1 MAHPR
6 PFRFG
11 VQLSRADTGA
21 EWAELARKAEGL
33 GYSTLFVPDH
43 FGDQLSPAVAL
54 TAAADA
60 TTGLRVGSLVLDND
74 FRHPVVT
81 AKEVA
86 SIDRLSGGRV
96 ELGIGAGWM
105 SSDYEQSGIVMDP
118 PGVRIDRLEE
128 ALDVLAGVFGPDP
141 FSYQGKHYQI
151 SGLDGLPKP
160 IQQPHGPPLI
170 IGGGGRGVLTLAAR
184 RADIVGVNPA
194 IRSGRTDRAAAQ
206 DGAAVVTDQKLQWVR
221 DAAGDRYDDI
231 EINMLIFAC
240 VVTDDRASVIEAMAP
255 LFGVSPDVVGDHPH
269 AWVGTVEQICDD
281 IAARRQ
287 RWDASYLV
295 VQGPDAMDAA
305 APIVARL
312 AGT

>member
-11 VQLSRADTGA
+11 VQLSGADTGA
-21 EWAELARKAEGL
+21 EWADLARKAEDL

-60 TTGLRVGSLVLDND
+60 TTGLRIGPLVLDND
-74 FRHPVVT
+74 YRHPVVV
-81 AKEVA
+81 AKEAA
-86 SIDRLSGGRV
+86 SIDRLSGGRL

-105 SSDYEQSGIVMDP
+105 NSDYEESGMPMDP
-118 PGVRIDRLEE
+118 AGVRIDRLDE
-128 ALDVLAGVFGPDP
+128 AIDVLEGLFRPGP

-151 SGLDGLPKP
+151 SELDGLPKP
-160 IQQPHGPPLI
+160 VRPGGPPLLM
-170 IGGGGRGVLTLAAR
+170 GGGGQRMLTLAAR

-194 IRSGRTDRAAAQ
+194 VRSGRTDAAAAQ
-206 DGAAVVTDQKLQWVR
+206 DGAAAVTDRKLEWVR
-221 DAAGDRYDDI
+221 DAAGSRYDDL

-255 LFGVSPDVVGDHPH
+255 LFGVPPDIVGDHPH
-269 AWVGTVEQICDD
+269 AWVGTVGQICDD
-281 IAARRQ
+281 LAARRE

-295 VQGPDAMDAA
+295 VQGPEAMDAA

>member
-21 EWAELARKAEGL
+21 EWAELARKAEDL

-43 FGDQLSPAVAL
+43 FGDQLSPVAAL
-54 TAAADA
+54 MAAADA
-60 TTGLRVGSLVLDND
+60 TTELRVGALVLDND
-74 FRHPVVT
+74 YRHPVVT

-105 SSDYEQSGIVMDP
+105 TSDYEQSGVAMDP

-128 ALDVLAGVFGPDP
+128 ALDVLDGLFGAGP
-141 FSYQGKHYQI
+141 FSYRGKHYQI
-151 SGLDGLPKP
+151 NGLDGLPKP
-160 IQQPHGPPLI
+160 VQQPGPPVL
-170 IGGGGRGVLTLAAR
+170 IGGGSRRVLTLAAR
-184 RADIVGVNPA
+184 RAQIVGINPA
-194 IRSGRTDRAAAQ
+194 IRSGRTDRAAAE
-206 DGAAVVTDQKLQWVR
+206 DGAAAVTDRKLQWVR
-221 DAAGDRYDDI
+221 DAASARYADI

-255 LFGVSPDVVGDHPH
+255 LFGVAPEIVGDHPH
-269 AWVGTVEQICDD
+269 AWVGTVDQICDD
-281 IAARRQ
+281 LVARRE
-287 RWDASYLV
+287 RWDAAYLV
-295 VQGPDAMDAA
+295 VQGPEAMDSA
-305 APIVARL
+305 APIVARM